1 MSIVDN
7 SSDIRSRLA
16 AAEAALVAI
25 GQRNDPVIERLDIAV
40 LIPAEENATTI
51 SEVVRGYRVALPS
64 ARIYVYDADSTDGTA
79 LMAKEAGAIVRREGS
94 ADAGDRI
101 RHMFADVDADV
112 YVLADASGAYDPTAA
127 PRMISRLVER
137 QADMVS
143 GGRITPDKKAFEPT
157 LKLEDAWTTSLIS
170 QLFKNPFNDMLT
182 GYRVLSKRFVKSFT
196 TPTRGLNAQADLVL
210 HALDLAMT
218 VSEVHTT
225 YSLDPMPA
233 PSQASIAA
241 DAWRALTT
249 SARLMRNE
257 RPLLVFGLPGLGAG
271 ILASV
276 SPSLTETV
284 VLVGISVGLTLT
296 GIVLNEIRRVGRQA
310 RREAFNLIESLASR
324 LERLDDT
331 RRRLE
336 EIEASR
342 LRPSALEMRPRS
354 ARIN

>member
-25 GQRNDPVIERLDIAV
+25 GQRNDPIIERLDIAV
-40 LIPAEENATTI
+40 LIPAAENATTI

-64 ARIYVYDADSTDGTA
+64 ARLYVYDANSTDGTA

-94 ADAGDRI
+94 TDPAARI
-101 RHMFADVDADV
+101 RHMFADVDADI
-112 YVLADASGAYDPTAA
+112 YVLVDASGAYDPTAA
-127 PRMISRLVER
+127 PRMISRMVER

-143 GGRITPDKKAFEPT
+143 GGRITPDKKAFEAA
-157 LKLEDAWTTSLIS
+157 LKFEDAWTTSLIS
-170 QLFKNPFNDMLT
+170 EIFTNPFNDMLT

-196 TPTRGLNAQADLVL
+196 PPARGLSADADLVI
-210 HALDLAMT
+210 HALDLGMT

-225 YSLDPMPA
+225 YSPA
-233 PSQASIAA
+233 PKPAPPPVSVIG
-241 DAWRALTT
+241 DALRALTT
-249 SARLMRNE
+249 SARLVRDE
-257 RPLLVFGLPGLGAG
+257 RPLPLFGLLG
-271 ILASV
+271 ILAGALAALR
-276 SPSLTETV
+276 PSLSASV
-284 VLVGISVGLTLT
+284 IFAAASVGLTLT
-296 GIVLNEIRRVGRQA
+296 GVLLHATRRHGREA
-310 RREAFNLIESLASR
+310 RRATFNSIESLASR

-336 EIEASR
+336 EIEAAR
-342 LRPSALEMRPRS
+342 LRPSAVDMRPRS